1 MISSYLNALPAVISF
16 ALTLLMA
23 SPTQAQLHDVLVE
36 PNNVVYS
43 STTEIQD
50 GTEHMLVASTISN
63 EATDNSLP
71 QVRISRVKTDGTISW
86 EKDYAQ
92 ETGWRAAHVMDIGDE
107 TGVLIGVNPSLV
119 NTGAARSIVMT
130 FDLNTGTVLATAE
143 IKENV
148 AANAS
153 EKGLVLIHGVYRN
166 DKLALTGWLGGTSGL
181 QLNEQR
187 VAVLV
192 EIDVPDASQT
202 SITPNWTHAI
212 DSFNNPDG
220 ADYDMG
226 AHVLDVPGIGYFI
239 SGSANAFYDN
249 PVTSGYHQAP
259 LAALVE
265 YDGTQAWSKVTPY
278 WYPGE
283 GDNEPIVAQ
292 NQRHAVASCA
302 AVLSAAGPNN
312 PNQLSLVQ
320 TVNWVRNR
328 GLTTLH
334 YHIDG
339 SAVEARGL
347 HLDGAYTNPGAETS
361 LKGYSMYRRINATS
375 DTEVIIAGYVNDPEY
390 LDSDPDTE
398 EKDRVPFLMAV
409 ELTGTVTSDYLID
422 HTIYAGS
429 PSTNYGD
436 DFGIHAANSQQGQ
449 QPIIFHPEMMDLRE
463 AALGYGLI
471 GHRRTHD
478 IPTVFD
484 PSMIHVNS
492 AGTDVFGGLPGCIE
506 FTHPMTIE
514 FPVVAP
520 FTPFIEDINL
530 TGAPIPMDT
539 STPSTT
545 PTPCDEYS
553 TCDVNLTYS
562 LVAVNCST
570 YTITVGNA
578 GSTPMADLDLT
589 FDVDVDGVI
598 EQTGLADGSD
608 GSGNPSFTR
617 AYPEGVLTFVEVAL
631 NCQGLDYTQI
641 VAINPDC
648 GGDCTPNNDLAAAL
662 TSVSTDLCS
671 IEYGLL
677 GNVTPVTDADITWT
691 LSGTA
696 VPAADG
702 QWSPSFTGSVEDVA
716 AAYADGI
723 YTVELCATVICPD
736 GTTNTQCLT
745 ITLTVEAPDF
755 GLDMWLYCGEGCWGG
770 WTGTR
775 AAITFDMALFDLD
788 EADYDAEVCFSD
800 GTTLPIDLDMPRSY
814 IKCFSGFTFF
824 KKACL
829 KIYEEGELAA
839 GGDPCYE
846 VCDSETCLT
855 LEPIP
860 FDLAAALLPD
870 LHFNASTCSIEA
882 GALPGSVTSRTQIM
896 AFDTP
901 FPGGNDAVAFISAFL
916 DHRDI

>member
-1 MISSYLNALPAVISF
+1 MISRHLHLILAVVSV
-16 ALTLLMA
+16 ALTLLIA
-23 SPTQAQLHDVLVE
+23 GPSQAQLHDVLVE

-50 GTEHMLVASTISN
+50 GSEHMLVASTISN
-63 EATDNSLP
+63 EATENSLP
-71 QVRISRVKTDGTISW
+71 QVRISRVKTDGSIDW

-92 ETGWRAAHVMDIGDE
+92 ETGWRAAHVMDIGND
-107 TGVLIGVNPSLV
+107 TGVLIGVHPSLV
-119 NTGAARSIVMT
+119 NTGATRSIVMT
-130 FDLNTGTVLATAE
+130 FDLTTGAVLATAE

-148 AANAS
+148 GANAS

-212 DSFNNPDG
+212 DSSNNPDG

-259 LAALVE
+259 LAALIE

-302 AVLSAAGPNN
+302 AVLNAAGPNN

-361 LKGYSMYRRINATS
+361 LKGYSMYRRINANS

-390 LDSDPDTE
+390 LDRDPDTD

-409 ELTGTVTSDYLID
+409 ELTGTVTADYLID

-484 PSMIHVNS
+484 PSIIHVNS

-506 FTHPMTIE
+506 FTHPMTLE
-514 FPVVAP
+514 VPEVAP
-520 FTPFIEDINL
+520 FSPFIEDINL

-545 PTPCDEYS
+545 PTPCDEYA

-562 LVAVNCST
+562 LVAW
-570 YTITVGNA
+570 
-578 GSTPMADLDLT
+578 
-589 FDVDVDGVI
+589 
-598 EQTGLADGSD
+598 E
-608 GSGNPSFTR
+608 
-617 AYPEGVLTFVEVAL
+617 
-631 NCQGLDYTQI
+631 
-641 VAINPDC
+641 
-648 GGDCTPNNDLAAAL
+648 
-662 TSVSTDLCS
+662 
-671 IEYGLL
+671 
-677 GNVTPVTDADITWT
+677 
-691 LSGTA
+691 
-696 VPAADG
+696 
-702 QWSPSFTGSVEDVA
+702 
-716 AAYADGI
+716 
-723 YTVELCATVICPD
+723 
-736 GTTNTQCLT
+736 
-745 ITLTVEAPDF
+745 
-755 GLDMWLYCGEGCWGG
+755 
-770 WTGTR
+770 
-775 AAITFDMALFDLD
+775 
-788 EADYDAEVCFSD
+788 
-800 GTTLPIDLDMPRSY
+800 
-814 IKCFSGFTFF
+814 
-824 KKACL
+824 
-829 KIYEEGELAA
+829 
-839 GGDPCYE
+839 
-846 VCDSETCLT
+846 
-855 LEPIP
+855 
-860 FDLAAALLPD
+860 
-870 LHFNASTCSIEA
+870 
-882 GALPGSVTSRTQIM
+882 
-896 AFDTP
+896 
-901 FPGGNDAVAFISAFL
+901 
-916 DHRDI
+916 